1 MVDISTFKSEF
12 RNSYFLVIRQFH
24 SNSCSYSL
32 SIINTVARVTFGTV
46 LFFRGIVVLRTVTV
60 KRIYLKHP
68 NFCNHNIFFSKHQ
81 LLSSIFLK

>member
-24 SNSCSYSL
+24 SNNCSYSL

-46 LFFRGIVVLRTVTV
+46 LFFQGIVVFENS
-60 KRIYLKHP
+60 Y
-68 NFCNHNIFFSKHQ
+68 C
-81 LLSSIFLK
+81 